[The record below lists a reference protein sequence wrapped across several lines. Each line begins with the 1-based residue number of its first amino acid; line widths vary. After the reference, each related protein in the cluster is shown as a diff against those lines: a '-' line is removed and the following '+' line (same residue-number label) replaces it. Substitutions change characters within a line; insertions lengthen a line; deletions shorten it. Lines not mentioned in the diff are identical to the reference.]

1 MQVSENKI
9 EGLKR
14 SYTIT
19 IPANDIA
26 AQNKDKIAE
35 IKKHANLPGFRPGKI
50 PESYIAKRFAGAISG
65 EIIEEMVKKNSEE
78 LVKKNNLKLAAQPK
92 IDIKKYEEGQDLE
105 YKFECEILPEVE
117 PLDYDKIKIN
127 SYKIILSDAELT
139 KQLELRA
146 KEQKNFVKVEDIKA
160 EAKKGQAVK
169 IDYKGFIDGE
179 QFEGGTANDHQLE
192 LGSKSFIDNFEEQ
205 LVGLKVGAEKK
216 VKVKFPDDYHAEKFK
231 GKQAVFEVKIK
242 EILAVSTPQLN
253 DEFAKSKGFADL
265 KSFKQDVKQSMEK
278 SIEIQAREQS
288 KKELFDYLEEKTA
301 LELPESMVNDEYKS
315 LLEQYFSENKF
326 KNEAEAEE
334 KDSKGFKKIKTE
346 YLRIAKRRVKIGLI
360 LSDLGHAEK
369 IKVTDKE
376 AVESMRQQFASFPGN
391 PDDLLKYYNSNPQ
404 ALEYFKGPLLEN
416 KVVDF
421 ITAKLTLKN
430 KEVTHEQFK
439 KIYND

>member
-1 MQVSENKI
+1 
-9 EGLKR
+9 
-14 SYTIT
+14 
-19 IPANDIA
+19 
-26 AQNKDKIAE
+26 
-35 IKKHANLPGFRPGKI
+35 
-50 PESYIAKRFAGAISG
+50 
-65 EIIEEMVKKNSEE
+65 
-78 LVKKNNLKLAAQPK
+78 
-92 IDIKKYEEGQDLE
+92 
-105 YKFECEILPEVE
+105 
-117 PLDYDKIKIN
+117 
-127 SYKIILSDAELT
+127 
-139 KQLELRA
+139 
-146 KEQKNFVKVEDIKA
+146 
-160 EAKKGQAVK
+160 
-169 IDYKGFIDGE
+169 
-179 QFEGGTANDHQLE
+179 
-192 LGSKSFIDNFEEQ
+192 
-205 LVGLKVGAEKK
+205 
-216 VKVKFPDDYHAEKFK
+216 
-231 GKQAVFEVKIK
+231 
-242 EILAVSTPQLN
+242 
-253 DEFAKSKGFADL
+253 
-265 KSFKQDVKQSMEK
+265 MEK
-278 SIEIQAREQS
+278 SLEIQAREQS

-439 KIYND
+439 KYIMIKKL